1 MIGTPRPGARAFH
14 QRYSAEWEAERKL
27 LIADADLWLLETGQ
41 IDAALADAVAD
52 WNQSTGDAR
61 TVDELRRHLD
71 NSDYRDRQLMTRA
84 GLRLYCW
91 TLWAY
96 RHG

>member
-41 IDAALADAVAD
+41 IDAA
-52 WNQSTGDAR
+52 TGTKQPATPGLSMNCAGTWTIR
-61 TVDELRRHLD
+61 TIATA
-71 NSDYRDRQLMTRA
+71 S
-84 GLRLYCW
+84 
-91 TLWAY
+91 
-96 RHG
+96 